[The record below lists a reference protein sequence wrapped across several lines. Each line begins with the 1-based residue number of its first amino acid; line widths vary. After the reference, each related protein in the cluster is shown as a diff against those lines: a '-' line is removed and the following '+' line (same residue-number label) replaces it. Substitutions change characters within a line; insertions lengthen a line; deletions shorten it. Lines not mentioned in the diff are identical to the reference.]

1 MKLVKP
7 EGTNYSLCREMKENK
22 GQDDSTMDKRA
33 EKGIYFIVT
42 IGGWFLNG
50 ENLNG
55 IAKVGITAG
64 IMDSGLPKV
73 KNYCLI
79 ISFM

>member
-1 MKLVKP
+1 MRLVKP

-33 EKGIYFIVT
+33 EKGIYFVVT

-50 ENLNG
+50 EN
-55 IAKVGITAG
+55 
-64 IMDSGLPKV
+64 
-73 KNYCLI
+73 
-79 ISFM
+79 